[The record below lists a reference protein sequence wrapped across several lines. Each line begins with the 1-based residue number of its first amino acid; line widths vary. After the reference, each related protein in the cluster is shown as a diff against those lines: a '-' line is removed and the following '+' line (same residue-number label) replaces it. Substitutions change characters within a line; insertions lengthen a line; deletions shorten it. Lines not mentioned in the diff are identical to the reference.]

1 VFLHVYSCAFPSV
14 PLLSPVPWALNIV
27 WVSVSVYKYIYVF
40 LFQARE
46 VENIIEEHCYNH
58 DHLLQQQQR
67 QQQGPPDVN
76 VDATGDSDDE
86 ECCSLLQL
94 DLTVLSIHLPEIQEV
109 DTLAIAKHKAIL
121 AAQLVNGPCFIEDTS
136 LEFHALGGMPGP
148 YIKWFQETLKS
159 EGTTNIG
166 SFTIHKNTHYIY
178 LTQIMSGELFYFTL
192 SLNTLFF
199 PFGSLSLY
207 TPII

>member
-1 VFLHVYSCAFPSV
+1 VYE
-14 PLLSPVPWALNIV
+14 
-27 WVSVSVYKYIYVF
+27 SVYKYII

-58 DHLLQQQQR
+58 DHLLQQQQ
-67 QQQGPPDVN
+67 QQQGPSDVH
-76 VDATGDSDDE
+76 VDATDYSDDSDEDE

-159 EGTTNIG
+159 EGTTINIG
-166 SFTIHKNTHYIY
+166 SFTIQKNTHIFISRRSC
-178 LTQIMSGELFYFTL
+178 LMECFILRCC
-192 SLNTLFF
+192 
-199 PFGSLSLY
+199 
-207 TPII
+207 